1 MNLPISSFHLIASP
15 RMGGA
20 ETTFMRVTAALHAAG
35 HPVRLGLRRGSALQ
49 AQLEGQLP
57 METFALGNYLDV
69 VSGVQIRM
77 ALEQHKPD
85 IVQTWASRAT
95 WLTRAPTG
103 VVHVARLGGYYKLRY
118 FRHADAW
125 VVNTRG
131 LRDWLVERG
140 FPPGRVEWINNFVPP
155 PTPGVPLPLTR
166 ETLRIPPEAL
176 VVVALGRFVEKK
188 GFQDLIP
195 AFARL
200 PARIADRPLHLVMLG
215 DGPLLADLRAAA
227 GSVGTRVH
235 FTGWVDHPVD
245 ALGLGDLFV
254 CPSRVEPMGNVVL
267 EAWSRGLPV
276 ICTETAGGCELI
288 QSGDTGLLCPVHD
301 VSRLAA
307 CMDKVLRD
315 PDLRAALGQHGEAH
329 YRHRYSEQKTV
340 TAYLDFYRRLLR
352 ETRPVRSSRPGLRR
366 LN

>member
-1 MNLPISSFHLIASP
+1 MSEPISSFHLIASP

-20 ETTFMRVTAALHAAG
+20 ETTFVRVTTALQAAG
-35 HPVRLGLRRGSALQ
+35 HPVRVGLRRDSVLQ
-49 AQLEGQLP
+49 AQLEGRLP
-57 METFALGNYLDV
+57 VETYSLSNYFDV
-69 VSGVQIRM
+69 VSGVQIRL
-77 ALEQHKPD
+77 ALDQHKPD

-95 WLTRAPTG
+95 WLTRAPAGT
-103 VVHVARLGGYYKLRY
+103 VHVARLGGYYKLRY

-155 PTPGVPLPLTR
+155 PAAGVPLTLTR
-166 ETLRIPPEAL
+166 ETLRIPPEGL

-188 GFQDLIP
+188 GFQDLLP

-200 PARIADRPLHLVMLG
+200 PAQIGGRPLHLVLLG
-215 DGPLLADLRAAA
+215 DGPMLAELRSAAA
-227 GSVGTRVH
+227 SIGARVH
-235 FTGWVDHPVD
+235 FTGWVDHPVE
-245 ALGLGDLFV
+245 ALALGDLFV

-288 QSGDTGLLCPVHD
+288 QSGDTGLLCPIND
-301 VSRLAA
+301 VARLGSA
-307 CMDKVLRD
+307 MERVLRD
-315 PDLRAALGQHGEAH
+315 ADLRAALGQHGEAH
-329 YRHRYSEQKTV
+329 YRHRYGEQKTV
-340 TAYLDFYRRLLR
+340 AAYLDFYRRLLR
-352 ETRPVRSSRPGLRR
+352 ETKPARSTSAGPGL

>member
-1 MNLPISSFHLIASP
+1 MSQPITSFHLIASP

-20 ETTFMRVTAALHAAG
+20 ETTFVRVATALNGAG
-35 HPVRLGLRRGSALQ
+35 QPVIAGLRSGSALQ
-49 AQLEGQLP
+49 SHLEDVLSV
-57 METFALGNYLDV
+57 ETFPLRNYLDV
-69 VSGVQIRM
+69 VTAVQIRS
-77 ALEQHKPD
+77 AIEQRGSD

-95 WLTRAPTG
+95 WLTRAPGHTI
-103 VVHVARLGGYYKLRY
+103 HVARLGGYYKLRY

-140 FPPGRVEWINNFVPP
+140 FPPDRVEWINNFVPP
-155 PTPGVPLPLTR
+155 PTPGVPLSLTR
-166 ETLRIPPEAL
+166 DSLHIPPEAL

-188 GFQDLIP
+188 GFSDLLL

-200 PARIADRPLHLVMLG
+200 PVRIGDRPLHLVLLG
-215 DGPLLADLRAAA
+215 DGPLLADLRSAAA
-227 GSVGTRVH
+227 GLGARVH

-245 ALGLGDLFV
+245 ALALGDVFV
-254 CPSRVEPMGNVVL
+254 CPSRVEPMGNVVI

-288 QSGDTGLLCPVHD
+288 QSGDTGLLCPVAD
-301 VSRLAA
+301 VPRLAA
-307 CMDKVLRD
+307 AMDRVLRD
-315 PDLRAALGQHGEAH
+315 AALRAALGAHGEAH

-340 TAYLDFYRRLLR
+340 AAYLDFYRRLLR
-352 ETRPVRSSRPGLRR
+352 DARPLRARTQPGL